1 MQRDP
6 IIVTLAYPDG
16 AAASF
21 EGHGAIIYTSAPGDR
36 RTFAVSGILTLGD
49 LAQLM
54 NELIDSFGFIDLM
67 LALSIAH
74 LSAHMNPEED
84 AGRTD

>member
-1 MQRDP
+1 MQREP
-6 IIVTLAYPDG
+6 ITVTLAYPDG

-21 EGHGAIIYTSAPGDR
+21 EGHGAIIYTSAPDDR

-54 NELIDSFGFIDLM
+54 NELIESFGLTDLM

-74 LSAHMNPEED
+74 LSAHMNPEEGGD
-84 AGRTD
+84 GAD